1 MKKVLPV
8 QFRIWMKVR
17 GNYLIDKNMKSFFSL
32 RAATI
37 FSSVL
42 LVLTNSCTI
51 SDSLTPPST
60 GTRIYITGDNGTMVT
75 KTTLSGVQTSWVA
88 NSDKIGVYSTEAIT
102 TSEGTDPVVNAL
114 FTASTSGTSSDFTG
128 TMYWGTADTHRFYS
142 YYPYT
147 SGTAARTVVP
157 ISLPAAQTQSA
168 GNNSGHIGALDFLVA
183 TPVTQ
188 AKSTGAANITFLF
201 NHVFTILEFQII
213 RSSGT
218 GDISEITIT
227 GPNKLAFSTAGSID
241 ITQPTPG
248 TGSAYTISYPTS
260 VPTGISNEVTVTLTN
275 AVTPTSNYST
285 TPKIYAVVLP
295 KTGDGYINIA
305 IKSGSTYKYVQKAA
319 PSGGF
324 DRNKKY
330 IVQIDAAS
338 ATDYP
343 GSTAT
348 PVTVVSATWA
358 PVNCG
363 YDPNHVY
370 GLLYQWNRKYG
381 QVYNEA
387 SPAYTLVSGPVTETT
402 GNDAANCNIFYTT
415 SSSSTNWSSST
426 IPTNWNLTTNN
437 PCPKGWRV
445 PTDNEM
451 VALMALTKTVGNIG
465 VGNGTTFSSGSLQV
479 FMPYFGERNYAG
491 SSYPWPYQHGD
502 YWTGLKKTGAKSHCF
517 DIYANSAVQVPNE
530 DASVTDR
537 TEDDPCVYGLSI
549 RCVKM

>member
-1 MKKVLPV
+1 MKKALPI
-8 QFRIWMKVR
+8 QFKLGRQKR
-17 GNYLIDKNMKSFFSL
+17 GNHIIDKNMKSFFFL
-32 RAATI
+32 RAAAI
-37 FSSVL
+37 ISSVL
-42 LVLTNSCTI
+42 LVLTISCSKIESFI
-51 SDSLTPPST
+51 SPGT
-60 GTRIYITGDNGTMVT
+60 GTSIYITGDNATMVT
-75 KTTLSGVQTSWVA
+75 KTTLTDLQTAWVA
-88 NSDKIGVYSTEAIT
+88 SSDRIGVYSPEART
-102 TSEGTDPVVNAL
+102 TSGGSDPVVNSL
-114 FTASTSGTSSDFTG
+114 FTANSSGASSDFTG
-128 TMYWGTADTHRFYS
+128 TMYWGTADTHHFYS

-147 SGTAARTVVP
+147 TGTAARTVVP

-168 GNNSGHIGALDFLVA
+168 GNNTGHIGALDFMIA

-188 AKSTGAANITFLF
+188 AKSTGEANITFRF
-201 NHVFTILEFQII
+201 NHVFAILEFQII
-213 RSSGT
+213 RSSGS

-227 GPNKLAFSTAGSID
+227 GPNKLAFSTPGSID
-241 ITQPTPG
+241 ITQSTPG
-248 TGSAYTISYPTS
+248 SGSAYTISYPTS
-260 VPTGISNEVTVTLTN
+260 VPTGISNEVTVTLS
-275 AVTPTSNYST
+275 APVTPTNDYST

-295 KTGDGYINIA
+295 ETGNGYINIA

-343 GSTAT
+343 GSAVA
-348 PVTVVSATWA
+348 PVTVAGATWA

-387 SPAYTLVSGPVTETT
+387 SPDYTLVAGPVTEAT

-415 SSSSTNWSSST
+415 SGTSVNWSSST
-426 IPTNWNLTTNN
+426 IPSTWNLTTNN

-445 PTDNEM
+445 PTNNEM
-451 VALMALTKTVGNIG
+451 EALMALSKTVRTTG
-465 VGNGTTFSSGSLQV
+465 VGNGTTFTSGSLQV

-491 SSYPWPYQHGD
+491 TSYTIPYQHGD
-502 YWTGLKKTGAKSHCF
+502 YWTSLNKTTAKSHCF
-517 DIYANSAVQVPNE
+517 DIYSSNATKTSE
-530 DASVTDR
+530 DQSVTDR
-537 TEDDPCVYGLSI
+537 TEDDPCVYGMSV
-549 RCVKM
+549 RCVKN